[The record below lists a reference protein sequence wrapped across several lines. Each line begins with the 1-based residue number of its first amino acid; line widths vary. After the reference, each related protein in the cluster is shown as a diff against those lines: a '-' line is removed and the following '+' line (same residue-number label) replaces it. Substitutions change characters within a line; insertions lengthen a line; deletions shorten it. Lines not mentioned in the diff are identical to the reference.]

1 MTIRVLLVDDHELVR
16 QGVASMLAKA
26 EDLTVVGEAKTGREA
41 IETARKELP
50 DVVLMDVRM
59 PDMDGLEAT
68 RRIKEERSRTAV
80 IMVTM
85 HDNPAYLREAVRAGA
100 AGYLLKDV
108 SKDDLIDAIRQVA
121 TGGAFI
127 ESQMLKG
134 MLSEMKPG
142 SATPSA
148 ARNLTKREREILALV
163 AEGLSN
169 REIADKLVLSPETV
183 KSHVAAILE
192 KRNVSDRTQA
202 AIYAV
207 RHGLVEVSPG
217 GVAPL
222 ARAPQPA
229 ARGREDA
236 GRFERQPPG
245 SPWQRRDSFPS
256 HPWRPGCLRD
266 RADGVVR
273 RPSALHRAASL
284 PRRRTSAPPCARPTR
299 RTCSDPR

>member
-1 MTIRVLLVDDHELVR
+1 MPIRILLVDDHELVR

-41 IETARKELP
+41 IETSRKELP

-68 RRIKEERSRTAV
+68 RRIKEERPRTAV
-80 IMVTM
+80 VMVTM

-148 ARNLTKREREILALV
+148 ARNLTKREREILSLV

-192 KRNVSDRTQA
+192 KLNVSDRTQA

-207 RHGLVEVSPG
+207 RNGLVESST
-217 GVAPL
+217 A
-222 ARAPQPA
+222 
-229 ARGREDA
+229 
-236 GRFERQPPG
+236 
-245 SPWQRRDSFPS
+245 
-256 HPWRPGCLRD
+256 
-266 RADGVVR
+266 
-273 RPSALHRAASL
+273 
-284 PRRRTSAPPCARPTR
+284 T
-299 RTCSDPR
+299 

>member
-1 MTIRVLLVDDHELVR
+1 MRTMAIRTLLVDDHELVR
-16 QGVASMLAKA
+16 QGIAAMLQNAGDVQVVA
-26 EDLTVVGEAKTGREA
+26 EARTGREA
-41 IETARKELP
+41 LEVARRELP
-50 DVVLMDVRM
+50 DVVLMDVKM

-68 RRIKEERSRTAV
+68 RKIKEERPRTAV
-80 IMVTM
+80 VMLTM
-85 HDNPAYLREAVRAGA
+85 HDNPTYLRDAVRAGA

-108 SKDDLIDAIRQVA
+108 SKDELVDAIRQVA

-192 KRNVSDRTQA
+192 KLNVSDRTQA

-207 RHGLVEVSPG
+207 RNGLVESPT
-217 GVAPL
+217 V
-222 ARAPQPA
+222 
-229 ARGREDA
+229 
-236 GRFERQPPG
+236 
-245 SPWQRRDSFPS
+245 
-256 HPWRPGCLRD
+256 
-266 RADGVVR
+266 
-273 RPSALHRAASL
+273 
-284 PRRRTSAPPCARPTR
+284 
-299 RTCSDPR
+299 

>member
-1 MTIRVLLVDDHELVR
+1 MPIRVMLVDDHELVR
-16 QGVASMLAKA
+16 QGVVSMLAKA
-26 EDLTVVGEAKTGREA
+26 EDLAVVGEAKTGREA

-100 AGYLLKDV
+100 AGYV

-192 KRNVSDRTQA
+192 KLNVSDRTQA

-207 RHGLVEVSPG
+207 RNGLVESST
-217 GVAPL
+217 A
-222 ARAPQPA
+222 
-229 ARGREDA
+229 
-236 GRFERQPPG
+236 
-245 SPWQRRDSFPS
+245 
-256 HPWRPGCLRD
+256 
-266 RADGVVR
+266 
-273 RPSALHRAASL
+273 
-284 PRRRTSAPPCARPTR
+284 T
-299 RTCSDPR
+299 

>member
-1 MTIRVLLVDDHELVR
+1 
-16 QGVASMLAKA
+16 
-26 EDLTVVGEAKTGREA
+26 
-41 IETARKELP
+41 
-50 DVVLMDVRM
+50 
-59 PDMDGLEAT
+59 MDGLEAT

-142 SATPSA
+142 STTAPA

-192 KRNVSDRTQA
+192 KLNVSDRTQA

-207 RHGLVEVSPG
+207 RNGLVES
-217 GVAPL
+217 
-222 ARAPQPA
+222 
-229 ARGREDA
+229 
-236 GRFERQPPG
+236 
-245 SPWQRRDSFPS
+245 S
-256 HPWRPGCLRD
+256 
-266 RADGVVR
+266 
-273 RPSALHRAASL
+273 
-284 PRRRTSAPPCARPTR
+284 TPT
-299 RTCSDPR
+299 